1 MSWTRFGEIEL
12 GSPGYLLY
20 EDNSK
25 VDNWMKLVFG
35 GFVLFFVV
43 MGLILLFEDT
53 EAAFSMFGV
62 AVLDAVIFRLV
73 IPRRYQIYSDRIRIV
88 LGGPFALNISLST
101 VKEVK
106 AASGAKAF
114 AYSGVRFA
122 TSSKNVVEITRT
134 RGCNYVI
141 SPLNREIFLEQ
152 ANSALQAIG
161 SQSSVV

>member
-20 EDNSK
+20 EDNPK
-25 VDNWMKLVFG
+25 IDLWMKLMFAG
-35 GFVLFFVV
+35 IVLLFLVL
-43 MGLILLFEDT
+43 GLVLLFEDT
-53 EAAFSMFGV
+53 EAAFTMFGV
-62 AVLDAVIFRLV
+62 AVFDALLFKSVV
-73 IPRRYQIYSDRIRIV
+73 PRRYEIYSDKLRVV

-122 TSSKNVVEITRT
+122 TSSKNVVEITRI

-141 SPLNREIFLEQ
+141 SPLNREVFLEQ
-152 ANSALQAIG
+152 ANRALRAIS
-161 SQSSVV
+161 SQRSVM

>member
-20 EDNSK
+20 EDNPK
-25 VDNWMKLVFG
+25 VDRWMKLMFAG
-35 GFVLFFVV
+35 IVLLFLVL
-43 MGLILLFEDT
+43 GLVLLFEDI
-53 EAAFSMFGV
+53 EAAFTMFGV
-62 AVLDAVIFRLV
+62 AVFDALLFKSVV
-73 IPRRYQIYSDRIRIV
+73 PRRYEIYSDKLRVV

-122 TSSKNVVEITRT
+122 TSSKNVVEITRI

-141 SPLNREIFLEQ
+141 SPLNREVFLEQ
-152 ANSALQAIG
+152 ANRALRAIS
-161 SQSSVV
+161 SQRSVM